1 MKNFSLS
8 DIFRRIILLATLAF
22 TTFLSVGQT
31 KQSLPPWKKGELD
44 IYQIS
49 YGLGNSC
56 YIILPDGTTL
66 LIDAG
71 AINENY
77 PREIHP
83 IALPNSNKSAGTH
96 IVSFIKSVMPKVNHQ
111 IDYALI
117 THFHDD
123 HMGFPGK
130 YNALSANGT
139 YRLTGI
145 TEVGESIQIKKLL
158 DRGWPDY
165 NYPQKLDNEMVDN
178 YRKFIAYKQE
188 TTGLK
193 MEKFRPGVKN
203 QIKLLRD
210 YKKYNSTF
218 SIRNIVGNGLLWT
231 GDGTKVRS
239 LFPDSIPAKYTN
251 QLFEN
256 ACSNAIK
263 IKYGG
268 FNYFNGGDIEGIVM
282 PGVPEW
288 LDVETPVS
296 KVLGKIDVAVM
307 DHHGYKNSEND
318 VFLSI
323 AKPKVYI
330 VPAWASVHPDS
341 VVLKRVIADNAY
353 TNPPYVFSTSLLKE
367 NKEMN
372 KDLWP
377 KVTSKEGHI
386 LIRVEPGGKVF
397 NVFVLDDHDESH
409 LVKAKYGP
417 FFCR

>member
-1 MKNFSLS
+1 
-8 DIFRRIILLATLAF
+8 
-22 TTFLSVGQT
+22 
-31 KQSLPPWKKGELD
+31 
-44 IYQIS
+44 
-49 YGLGNSC
+49 
-56 YIILPDGTTL
+56 
-66 LIDAG
+66 
-71 AINENY
+71 
-77 PREIHP
+77 
-83 IALPNSNKSAGTH
+83 
-96 IVSFIKSVMPKVNHQ
+96 
-111 IDYALI
+111 
-117 THFHDD
+117 
-123 HMGFPGK
+123 
-130 YNALSANGT
+130 
-139 YRLTGI
+139 
-145 TEVGESIQIKKLL
+145 
-158 DRGWPDY
+158 
-165 NYPQKLDNEMVDN
+165 
-178 YRKFIAYKQE
+178 
-188 TTGLK
+188 
-193 MEKFRPGVKN
+193 
-203 QIKLLRD
+203 
-210 YKKYNSTF
+210 
-218 SIRNIVGNGLLWT
+218 
-231 GDGTKVRS
+231 
-239 LFPDSIPAKYTN
+239 
-251 QLFEN
+251 
-256 ACSNAIK
+256 
-263 IKYGG
+263 
-268 FNYFNGGDIEGIVM
+268 M